1 MERDWT
7 SELEAYLQI
16 RFAEL
21 CETIGQPVPLT
32 GLRISPALATEE
44 SKYFLLGLEEGLFRF
59 GEEGCAESEL
69 FHASTEEN
77 SASKMCQIFW
87 HDPPPPRLF
96 REGICQLATASLL
109 ILKRG
114 WLKSQVR
121 LEPRENR
128 APAHGGD
135 IRVRSLAGELLV
147 CVIVKRSAAELEKLV
162 TDLRACCKRG
172 AHAKDDCGF
181 PQNHPN
187 YEFCA
192 LSQPPHVWA
201 VAPEADI
208 CLRMSYRDGQME
220 LDHLSSLPPRSM
232 IDSR

>member
-16 RFAEL
+16 KFAEL
-21 CETIGQPVPLT
+21 CEASGQSVPLT
-32 GLRISPALATEE
+32 GLRISPPLAAEE
-44 SKYFLLGLEEGLFRF
+44 SKYFLLGLEEGLFRS
-59 GEEGCAESEL
+59 GEAGHIESEL
-69 FHASTEEN
+69 LAAPDKKNE
-77 SASKMCQIFW
+77 KICRIFC

-96 REGICQLATASLL
+96 REGICQLATASSL

-114 WLKSQVR
+114 WLRSQIR
-121 LEPRENR
+121 LESRENSV
-128 APAHGGD
+128 PAHGAN
-135 IRVRSLAGELLV
+135 ILVSSLAGKLLV
-147 CVIVKRSAAELEKLV
+147 AVVVKRSVAELEKLV
-162 TDLRACCKRG
+162 ADLRACCKRG

-192 LSQPPHVWA
+192 SFQPPYLWA
-201 VAPEADI
+201 VAPGAEI
-208 CLRMSYRDGQME
+208 CLSVNYHGREIEIDR
-220 LDHLSSLPPRSM
+220 LPSLPARSM